1 VTRRA
6 ADATTAGPP
15 GPRSSA
21 STPRPPNRSPAPP
34 ADAATKPKPKPKP
47 KGKAKGT
54 APSTATV
61 DAPRRARAKRGQGD
75 QLREQILDAAYDLLV
90 ETGSADKVSTRAVAQ
105 RVGCSSPALYLHFPD
120 KAALLWAT
128 CNRQFLRLGDRITA
142 AVDGVDDPLEALHA
156 AARAYVTFGAE
167 HAEEYRVMM
176 MVPDMVIWNPPI
188 SELPAEAGFD
198 VLHGLIERAM
208 AAGVMRVDDPVMVA
222 LTVWA
227 AVHGIVAL
235 RVAKPT
241 FEWPPIDAQI
251 DLMLRV
257 MTNGLGPDPAATPR
271 TRAARRRPNA
281 R

>member
-1 VTRRA
+1 MTRRA
-6 ADATTAGPP
+6 AAATTASPP
-15 GPRSSA
+15 GSRSSA
-21 STPRPPNRSPAPP
+21 STPRTPSRSPAPA
-34 ADAATKPKPKPKP
+34 ADESKKPTKPKKLKEPK
-47 KGKAKGT
+47 T
-54 APSTATV
+54 EATV
-61 DAPRRARAKRGQGD
+61 EAPRRARAKRGQGD
-75 QLREQILDAAYDLLV
+75 QLREQILDAAYELLV

-128 CNRQFLRLGDRITA
+128 CNRQFLRLGERITA
-142 AVDGVDDPLEALHA
+142 AVDGVDDPLEALRA
-156 AARAYVTFGAE
+156 AARAYVTFGVE

-176 MVPDMVIWNPPI
+176 MVPDMVVWNPPL
-188 SELPAEAGFD
+188 SDLPAEAGFD

-235 RVAKPT
+235 RVAKPA
-241 FEWPPIDAQI
+241 FEWPPVDAQI

-257 MTNGLGPDPAATPR
+257 MTSGLGPDPAGPSR
-271 TRAARRRPNA
+271 TRTARMRPNA